1 MNTIFTFDHSQEKL
15 NKAIGIEESYLDDL
29 HEQIRNDLKN
39 IMFDEEKKEVREG
52 FSTSKM
58 VELLVNDY
66 SYSQLVI
73 MASFFLK
80 DRMDAAAE
88 RFSKQMKDT
97 VKTIALNADDL
108 PEEIKNFLEK
118 LARDMDKDEE

>member
-15 NKAIGIEESYLDDL
+15 NRAIGVEESYLDDL

-39 IMFDEEKKEVREG
+39 MLFNESDEPRES

-58 VELLVNDY
+58 VELLVNEY

-73 MASFFLK
+73 MSSFFLK
-80 DRMDAAAE
+80 EKIDQAAE
-88 RFSKQMKDT
+88 RFSKDMMEK
-97 VKTIALNADDL
+97 VKTIALNIEDVRD
-108 PEEIKNFLEK
+108 EIRNFLEK
-118 LARDMDKDEE
+118 LARDIDKDKEE